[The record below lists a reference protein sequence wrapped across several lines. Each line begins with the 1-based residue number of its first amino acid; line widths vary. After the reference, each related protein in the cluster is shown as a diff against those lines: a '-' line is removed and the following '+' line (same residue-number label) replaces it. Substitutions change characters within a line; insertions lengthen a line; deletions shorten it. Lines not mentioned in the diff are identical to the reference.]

1 MPAPIL
7 PSLLGG
13 ALTECERIT
22 KPAMFN
28 AQLFK
33 AKHAEYGN
41 VFCKIIPELPDEDEN
56 SRAQHY
62 ITGEIEAGRKLKGPH
77 VRRLLFDR
85 EVDEVAEL
93 YWGRSNFLVFEW
105 VEHTLD
111 QVLTAGIPAPVQ
123 CLRLA
128 HAIAR
133 ALGEA
138 HELLPPIFHRD
149 VKPQNVLVE
158 QYEDLLTAK
167 LADFGISRMAGVAR
181 VTTTYAGS
189 QLYMAPEQFKAD
201 SDPSAPTDVYA
212 LALLLWQAMTGTVPL
227 VGDNVT
233 DLIVLRSKPTLPTLV
248 VDGRECRELT
258 AIFRWALAS
267 KPEGRPP
274 STLKFAQGLGHAGI
288 KDGLWTISDL
298 ASASESVSA
307 NINIPKIILPPNA
320 GRDERSTGGML
331 ELYLPASFAGVIERV
346 TGDID
351 WTFNLLRSTW
361 STSSPLVT
369 VEHVQRV
376 LESREART
384 EGSGDHR
391 TTSARVDRLV
401 GSMLGPRVT
410 AKPVVTA
417 REARPTAPPPVA
429 TTAKARFLPSPPLA
443 AIVGPD
449 PQQRHEIANKIWRYI
464 YDQELKIEDE
474 DVIRTDEALRAM
486 CDGRETLTSDELLR
500 YIRKNISDA

>member
-13 ALTECERIT
+13 ALTECERIP

-62 ITGEIEAGRKLKGPH
+62 ITGEIEAGRKLRGPH

-85 EVDEVAEL
+85 EVDTVAEL
-93 YWGRSNFLVFEW
+93 YWGPSTFLVFEW

-111 QVLTAGIPAPVQ
+111 QVLTAGLPSPVQ
-123 CLRLA
+123 CLRLV
-128 HAIAR
+128 HALSR

-189 QLYMAPEQFKAD
+189 QLYMAPEQFEAD

-227 VGDNVT
+227 LADKLA
-233 DLIVLRSKPTLPTLV
+233 DLIVLRSNPTLPVLV
-248 VDGRECRELT
+248 VDGRECPELT
-258 AIFRWALAS
+258 KIFRWALAP
-267 KPEGRPP
+267 KPVVRPD
-274 STLKFAQGLGHAGI
+274 STLKFAKGFGHAGI
-288 KDGLWTISDL
+288 VDGLWTSSDL
-298 ASASESVSA
+298 ASATESVSA
-307 NINIPKIILPPNA
+307 NIDIPKIVLPPNS

-346 TGDID
+346 TGDIE
-351 WTFNLLRSTW
+351 WTFSLRRSTW
-361 STSSPLVT
+361 STSSPLLT
-369 VEHVQRV
+369 VEQVQRV

-417 REARPTAPPPVA
+417 RPSTPPPPAA
-429 TTAKARFLPSPPLA
+429 TTVKARFLPSPPLA

-486 CDGRETLTSDELLR
+486 SEGRETLTSDELLR